1 MNSSCVGWMCG
12 GTPVP
17 AGSSDSHANIS
28 ALCAFEWYMCPSTFQ
43 TCPSYASSARVMP
56 LASSPSTMSSLLIG

>member
-17 AGSSDSHANIS
+17 AGSSDSQANIE
-28 ALCAFEWYMCPSTFQ
+28 ALCALDRYLWPSTFQ
-43 TCPSYASSARVMP
+43 TCPSYASSPRVMP